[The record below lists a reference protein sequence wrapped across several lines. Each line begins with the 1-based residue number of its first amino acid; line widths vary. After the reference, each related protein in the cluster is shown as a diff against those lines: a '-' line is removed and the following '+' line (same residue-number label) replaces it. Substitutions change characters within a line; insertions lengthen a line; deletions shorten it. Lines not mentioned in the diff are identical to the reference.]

1 MPGYSTHFFVGFLIA
16 IPFFHWDEKDR
27 LKTLV
32 LGAFAGIIPDIDG
45 IWAVITV
52 ETENPTLNYL
62 FSHRGFWHNPIL
74 PLLFA
79 IFSGIYLAIIFLPKR
94 KVAKDHFWSLS
105 PIVLA
110 WFSHLILDFGFTT
123 TNNIPALIFELPLL
137 TVYAL
142 DQISAFAI
150 SALFG
155 YILWKRAGS

>member
-1 MPGYSTHFFVGFLIA
+1 MIA
-16 IPFFHWDEKDR
+16 LPFFHWDEKDR
-27 LKTLV
+27 LKTPV
-32 LGAFAGIIPDIDG
+32 LGAFVEIIPDIDG

-52 ETENPTLNYL
+52 ETGNPTLDYL
-62 FSHRGFWHNPIL
+62 FSHCGFWHNPIL

-79 IFSGIYLAIIFLPKR
+79 IISGVYLAIIFLPKR
-94 KVAKDHFWSLS
+94 NMAKDHFWSLT

-123 TNNIPALIFELPLL
+123 TEDIPAIIFELPLL
-137 TVYAL
+137 AVNAL
-142 DQISAFAI
+142 DQISAFVI